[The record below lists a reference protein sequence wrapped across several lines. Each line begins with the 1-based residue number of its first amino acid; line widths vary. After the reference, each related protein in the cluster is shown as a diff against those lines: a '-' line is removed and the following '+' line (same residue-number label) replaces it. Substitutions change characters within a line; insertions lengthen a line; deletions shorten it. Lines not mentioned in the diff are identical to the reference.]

1 MQEKLK
7 LRPSSDTQ
15 KPAGW
20 QELMGF
26 AFGILKLTPDTFWA
40 MTPREFDA
48 AAAPYLH
55 SSQATKRKTL
65 AALMQEFPDQ

>member
-1 MQEKLK
+1 MN
-7 LRPSSDTQ
+7 PQ

-20 QELMGF
+20 QELMAF

-48 AAAPYLH
+48 AASPFLQT
-55 SSQATKRKTL
+55 SQKTERGTL
-65 AALMQEFPDQ
+65 AALMQEFPDT